1 MARILI
7 GVPMHEDGEALLSAA
22 GHEIVR
28 DCAPFE
34 ADAMIVRT
42 QKVGAAEMGGRLR
55 HVSKH
60 GVGVDNIDL
69 EAARAAGM
77 LVTNT
82 PGANA
87 TSVAE
92 HALMLMLMLAKSAPQ
107 MMAAARSGQRAIGTA
122 PVVDLAGR
130 RLLIVGY
137 GASGKALARM
147 AAALGMRVSIHTR
160 SLKEGRTEE
169 GYRVAPDLHEALCAA
184 DVVSLHCPLTDQTRG
199 LIGARELAAMPE
211 GAFVVNIARGG
222 IVDETALMEAGHL
235 GGVALDVTEREPLPA
250 DSPLL
255 ELENCILTPHSAGIS
270 EGAMRAMAMG
280 AAQNVLDALAG
291 KLDPACVVVP
301 GRQR

>member
-7 GVPMHEDGEALLSAA
+7 GVPVHEDGEALLRAA
-22 GHEIVR
+22 GHAIVR
-28 DCAPFE
+28 EGAPSE

-42 QKVGAAEMGGRLR
+42 QSVGAAEMRGRLR

-69 EAARAAGM
+69 AAARAAGV

-92 HALMLMLMLAKSAPQ
+92 HALMLMLMLAKSAPA
-107 MMAAARSGQRAIGTA
+107 MMAAARSGGQAIGTA

-137 GASGKALARM
+137 GASGRALARM
-147 AAALGMRVSIHTR
+147 AQTLGMRVSVHTR
-160 SLKEGRTEE
+160 SLKGGATEE
-169 GYRVAPDLHEALCAA
+169 GYNVAPDLHEALRAT
-184 DVVSLHCPLTDQTRG
+184 DVLSLHCPLTSETRG
-199 LIGARELAAMPE
+199 LIGAAELAAMPE

-255 ELENCILTPHSAGIS
+255 ALENCILTPHSAGVS
-270 EGAMRAMAMG
+270 EGAMRAMAIG

-291 KLDPACVVVP
+291 RLDPACVVV
-301 GRQR
+301 GR